1 MAPTQQ
7 KTHPVRGWVLRA
19 ILVARAL
26 LVSFLLQNSADVDE
40 VVGDHAKPDPA
51 LHADL
56 ASVAA
61 TVEPVSPLDLTN
73 ASLAS
78 GPPFL
83 AVAEPPL
90 LLLASA
96 LNTLG

>member
-7 KTHPVRGWVLRA
+7 KPTRFAGGFCDQYWLRE
-19 ILVARAL
+19 L
-26 LVSFLLQNSADVDE
+26 LASFLLQSSADVDE
-40 VVGDHAKPDPA
+40 VVGDHAKPGPA

-61 TVEPVSPLDLTN
+61 TVEPVSPLDHTD